1 MIRRGG
7 RRTNRR
13 RRSPSRRCLWGCCCF
28 LGVVICGGGAAGHV
42 RYVRGGTVVVLV
54 LLLSQEHVSL
64 FDFLDLEIGP
74 KVTKAPKGPQI
85 PGAAQRHASAPRG
98 RNADVPRGRGGAPTP
113 AKGRGSAR
121 GSRAGHGDESKIIGL
136 GVTQQRGKE
145 REAPRKTRCVPPTYL
160 LNLITVLDY

>member
-1 MIRRGG
+1 MTVNAREHGGERRLF
-7 RRTNRR
+7 
-13 RRSPSRRCLWGCCCF
+13 SWRCCLGCCWCCRACA
-28 LGVVICGGGAAGHV
+28 LRAWRG
-42 RYVRGGTVVVLV
+42 YVVVVLV

-145 REAPRKTRCVPPTYL
+145 REAPRKTRCVPPHYGLIL
-160 LNLITVLDY
+160 LNFTTELHS